1 MATGEEKTYIYYC
14 KYSGNHALTTNVN
27 LATAQRRRTDHS
39 LIIDTQGSGVVVK
52 LYAKDGVDVVY
63 VKRENG
69 GTERQYRVMMDDVP
83 IGYRTEPHGNML
95 YIFDDALTT
104 YATVDA
110 MDGEDMP
117 PVPPCIAYDEGRGC
131 TRVTLQVVDG
141 GKKQAVL
148 KISADSVC
156 IQLKES
162 IISNSGIDEL
172 MEYVREMLGVSLG
185 RLGLQQGH
193 DPREKFLHVTG
204 MGAVEVFDRLRAHLK
219 NE

>member
-1 MATGEEKTYIYYC
+1 MCSYYC

-27 LATAQRRRTDHS
+27 LATAERRRTDHS
-39 LIIDTQGSGVVVK
+39 LIVDTQGSGVVMK

-69 GTERQYRVMMDDVP
+69 GTERQYRVMMEDVP
-83 IGYRTEPHGNML
+83 IGYRSEPHGRML

-110 MDGEDMP
+110 MDGEDVP
-117 PVPPCIAYDEGRGC
+117 PVPPCIAYDDGHGC
-131 TRVTLQVVDG
+131 TRVRLQVVDG
-141 GKKQAVL
+141 GQKQSVL

-162 IISNSGIDEL
+162 IVSNSGIDEL

-185 RLGLQQGH
+185 RLRLQQGH
-193 DPREKFLHVTG
+193 DPKEKFLLITG
-204 MGAVEVFDRLRAHLK
+204 MQAVEVFDRLRAHLK

>member
-1 MATGEEKTYIYYC
+1 M
-14 KYSGNHALTTNVN
+14 
-27 LATAQRRRTDHS
+27 
-39 LIIDTQGSGVVVK
+39 K

-69 GTERQYRVMMDDVP
+69 GTERQYRVMMEDVP
-83 IGYRTEPHGNML
+83 IGYRTEPLGRML

-117 PVPPCIAYDEGRGC
+117 PVPPCIAYDDGRDC

-141 GKKQAVL
+141 GKKQSVL

-162 IISNSGIDEL
+162 IISNNGIDEL

-185 RLGLQQGH
+185 RLRLQQGH
-193 DPREKFLHVTG
+193 DPKEKFLHVTG
-204 MGAVEVFDRLRAHLK
+204 MGAAEVFDRLRAHLK